1 MNTVFLLMAEFET
14 SQIPLDIVAE
24 KFLKLT
30 PSYADKKATL
40 GELPFPT
47 YRDDNSQKSPRMVH
61 VYDLAE
67 WIDKQRD
74 CAKKELYA
82 INSSRYWL
90 FN

>member
-30 PSYADKKATL
+30 PGYADKKATL

-47 YRDDNSQKSPRMVH
+47 YKDDKSQKSPRMVH
-61 VYDLAE
+61 ISDLAE
-67 WIDKQRD
+67 WIDKRRNE
-74 CAKKELYA
+74 AKKEFNA
-82 INSSRYWL
+82 IHS
-90 FN
+90 